1 MLLDWL
7 LLALALISAG
17 FLLGF
22 GQLFGAVAAAHIAAK
37 IENKINPEEK
47 EPAKQ
52 N

>member
-22 GQLFGAVAAAHIAAK
+22 GKFFGAVAASHIAAK
-37 IENKINPEEK
+37 MAYRLKFGSHS
-47 EPAKQ
+47 
-52 N
+52 